1 MIFRLLLL
9 VLAASMHLRFYDSF
23 YTKNFYS
30 SMYQAEADSIG
41 IPIFTSMI
49 VIIGAAIVSSPIV
62 LSGSKFVRAKLSTAR
77 LYIAIPV
84 VFIFLCCYALVI
96 LIASSGASSIF
107 DARYRSIAVDA
118 IWLFILPLIFLTI
131 DMVRLIRFFK
141 NKKTQLTHEVTTY

>member
-9 VLAASMHLRFYDSF
+9 ILATSLHLEFYDAF
-23 YTKNFYS
+23 YTKNFYGG
-30 SMYQAEADSIG
+30 MYQAEADSIG

-49 VIIGAAIVSSPIV
+49 MIIGAAVASSPFV
-62 LSGSKFVRAKLSTAR
+62 LLGSKFVRAKLSAVR
-77 LYIAIPV
+77 MYVAIPV

-118 IWLFILPLIFLTI
+118 IWLFIIPLMFLTI

-141 NKKTQLTHEVTTY
+141 NKKIQRTHEATTY